1 VSTGTPHMQT
11 LSAQDIRAVLD
22 WDGVLTALHQ
32 GHQGARPLGDSYFIG
47 DPTFG
52 LFSRG
57 VILPGRG
64 AGFKLASIHPAN
76 GQANP
81 PLPMEQA
88 AFLVLDERTKAIA
101 AMLDGPEITRWK
113 TAADSALAGRML
125 SREDSEVLLV
135 LGAGPVARALT
146 DAYLHI
152 RPGLREVLLWNRTPA
167 RLDAAC
173 AALSARGI
181 AVRVVDDLD
190 AAVARA
196 DIVVAATSTG
206 TPLIHGAH
214 LRPGTHVDLVG
225 GYRPDMQEADVDV
238 LRGARIFVDDRQSAA
253 AAGDLQIPLALGV
266 VSENQIEGD
275 LFDLCQ
281 RPGFQRAP
289 GDRTVY
295 KNAGGAHLDL
305 IVSQYALAQIAGP
318 GTAANRHVT
327 PVNSIPQPL

>member
-1 VSTGTPHMQT
+1 MTEPTTAMRT
-11 LSAQDIRAVLD
+11 LSAQQIRATLDWAGVLD
-22 WDGVLTALHQ
+22 ALRE
-32 GHQGARPLGDSYFIG
+32 GHLGARPLGDSYFIG
-47 DPTFG
+47 DAAFG

-57 VILPGRG
+57 VILQGRG

-88 AFLVLDERTKAIA
+88 AFLVLDECSKAIA

-113 TAADSALAGRML
+113 TAADSALAGSML
-125 SREDSEVLLV
+125 SREDSAVLLV

-167 RLDAAC
+167 RLAEAE
-173 AALSARGI
+173 AELAARGI

-196 DIVVAATSTG
+196 DIVVAATSTS

-214 LRPGTHVDLVG
+214 VRPGTHIDLVG
-225 GYRPDMQEADVDV
+225 GYRPDMQEADAEVF
-238 LRGARIFVDDRQSAA
+238 RGARVWVDDRQSAA
-253 AAGDLQIPLALGV
+253 ASGDLQIPLAQGV
-266 VSENQIEGD
+266 LSESQIEGD

-281 RPGFQRAP
+281 RPAIHRAP

-305 IVSQYALAQIAGP
+305 IVSQHVLA
-318 GTAANRHVT
+318 T
-327 PVNSIPQPL
+327 LD